1 VLDDVAHRPWPVP
14 EDPWVQAQTWVEH
27 AFLHWR
33 LERAEVARLLPGSVE
48 LETFD
53 GAAWLGVTPFLL
65 TGLRLRGLPPL
76 PGVSSFPEV
85 SARTYVTRDGK
96 PGLWYFALD
105 AGSTLAVEAAKR
117 VYRLPYSRAQMRYV
131 RGDERVHLES
141 ARAGAAFSVDYRG
154 SGDLFH
160 AEPGSLEA
168 FLAERY
174 CIYTEDGGRVFR
186 AELHHP
192 RWSLQAGEATVDL
205 NTFTPL
211 PLRSQPD
218 HVLFSPRQDVL
229 VWPLRELT

>member
-1 VLDDVAHRPWPVP
+1 
-14 EDPWVQAQTWVEH
+14 VQAQTWIEH

-33 LERAEVARLLPGSVE
+33 LEPRELARLLPDSVE

-53 GAAWLGVTPFLL
+53 GSAWLGVTAFLL

-76 PGVSSFPEV
+76 PGISTFPEV
-85 SARTYVTRDGK
+85 GARTYVTRDGK

-117 VYRLPYSRAQMRYV
+117 VYRLPYARAQMRYV
-131 RGDERVHLES
+131 RDGGRVHLES
-141 ARAGAAFSVDYRG
+141 ARAGAAFSVDYLG
-154 SGDLFH
+154 TGAPF
-160 AEPGSLEA
+160 AATPGSLES

-174 CIYTEDGGRVFR
+174 CIYTENGGRAYR

-192 RWSLQAGEATVDL
+192 PWRLQQGEATVDV

-211 PLRSQPD
+211 PLPARPG
-218 HVLFSPRQDVL
+218 HVLFAERQDVV